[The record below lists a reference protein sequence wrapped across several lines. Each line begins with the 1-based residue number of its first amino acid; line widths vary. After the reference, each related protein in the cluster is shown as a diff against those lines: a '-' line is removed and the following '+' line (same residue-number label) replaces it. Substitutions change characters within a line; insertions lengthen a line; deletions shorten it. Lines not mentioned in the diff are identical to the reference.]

1 MTATTLPTHLTQA
14 RILIVDDHPGT
25 AKTLGRAISQLGSGV
40 QVISAVGGKDALELV
55 KDLPVDMLIT
65 DMMMPDMSGLELI
78 ERLRQHPGGRP
89 SYNILIT
96 AYDVPGLRE
105 MAQRLKVNE
114 TLIKPIPPERI
125 CQVVSRYLEDMR
137 RSQGPSQPYHPS
149 ESFKILVADDMPDNV
164 ALLGRYLN
172 DKGYE
177 LLMAS
182 DGEETL
188 EVLRAEMP
196 DLVLLDINMPKK
208 DGFAVLS
215 EMRSDPN
222 ISHIPVIILTA
233 NRLDSTDVQT
243 GLNMGADD
251 YVMKPF
257 DRRELMARIQT
268 KLRVK
273 SAEDDIR
280 RRNKELNV
288 MMELGN
294 LSTIRRPL
302 NELLDAILMVLVT
315 GMGANAG
322 YILNPEKPLYKA
334 YPYSS
339 LKIESGRASDLANEL
354 NKTDLP
360 LIIQD
365 THAAGHWL
373 AEWNENVNSAAAVL
387 LSDWLGGFLA
397 VILLTHDR
405 PGFFTPEHTTLIQSV
420 AIQIAVTVD
429 RANIYAALQQ
439 ENAKA

>member
-1 MTATTLPTHLTQA
+1 MNKTTLSSSFPQA

-25 AKTLGRAISQLGSGV
+25 AKTLGRALSQLGPEIE
-40 QVISAVGGKDALELV
+40 VISAVGGKEAMEQV
-55 KDLPVDMLIT
+55 KDLPVDLLIT
-65 DMMMPDMSGLELI
+65 DMMMPDMNGLELI

-125 CQVVSRYLEDMR
+125 CQVVSRILEDMR
-137 RSQGPSQPYHPS
+137 KSQGSGQAYQS
-149 ESFKILVADDMPDNV
+149 CDSFKILVADDMPDNV
-164 ALLGRYLN
+164 SLLGRYLN
-172 DKGYE
+172 DKGYG

-182 DGEETL
+182 DGEEAL
-188 EVLRAEMP
+188 EVIRAEMP

-208 DGFAVLS
+208 DGFAVLQ
-215 EMRSDPN
+215 EMRADPN

-273 SAEDDIR
+273 SAEDNIR
-280 RRNKELNV
+280 RRNRELNV
-288 MMELGN
+288 MMEIGN
-294 LSTIRRPL
+294 ISVPLRPL
-302 NELLDAILMVLVT
+302 DELLNAILDVLVT
-315 GMGANAG
+315 GMGASAG
-322 YILNPEKPLYKA
+322 YILNPDKPLYKA

-339 LKIESGRASDLANEL
+339 PVIENGHANDLAVEL
-354 NKTDLP
+354 SKMDAP
-360 LIIQD
+360 LIIPD
-365 THAAGHWL
+365 THAEGHWL
-373 AEWNENVNSAAAVL
+373 AEWNEKAHSAVAVA
-387 LSDWLGGFLA
+387 LSDWFGGFLG
-397 VILLTHDR
+397 VILLTHEQ
-405 PGFFTPEHTTLIQSV
+405 PGHFKPDDAALIQSV
-420 AIQIAVTVD
+420 ANQIAVAVD
-429 RANIYAALQQ
+429 RAGLYAALQVGKV
-439 ENAKA
+439 KA

>member
-1 MTATTLPTHLTQA
+1 MPTFTNQNLLKTIVCRRSWWNNGSMTAYEASLSTNLAQA

-25 AKTLGRAISQLGSGV
+25 ARTLGRALSQLGPGLE
-40 QVISAVGGKDALELV
+40 VISATGGKDALERI

-78 ERLRQHPGGRP
+78 ERLRLHPGGRP

-125 CQVVSRYLEDMR
+125 CQVVSRYL
-137 RSQGPSQPYHPS
+137 
-149 ESFKILVADDMPDNV
+149 DDMPDNV
-164 ALLGRYLN
+164 SLLARYLN
-172 DKGYE
+172 DKGYG

-188 EVLRAEMP
+188 EVIRAEMP

-208 DGFAVLS
+208 DGFAVLQ
-215 EMRSDPN
+215 EMRSDPR
-222 ISHIPVIILTA
+222 IAHIPVIILTA

-251 YVMKPF
+251 YVTKPF

-280 RRNKELNV
+280 RRNRELNV
-288 MMELGN
+288 MMEIGN
-294 LSTIRRPL
+294 LSTVHRPM
-302 NELLDAILMVLVT
+302 NELLDAILEALVT

-322 YILNPEKPLYKA
+322 YILNPDKPLYKA
-334 YPYSS
+334 WPYSAHAV
-339 LKIESGRASDLANEL
+339 ESGQANDLAIEL
-354 NKTDLP
+354 SKTNAP
-360 LIIQD
+360 LIIPD
-365 THAAGHWL
+365 THAGGHWL
-373 AEWNENVNSAAAVL
+373 SNWNGNVHSAAAVS
-387 LSDWLGGFLA
+387 LSDWSGGLLA
-397 VILLTHDR
+397 VILLTHEST
-405 PGFFTPEHTTLIQSV
+405 GYFKAEHAALIQSV
-420 AIQIAVTVD
+420 ANQIAVVVD
-429 RANIYAALQQ
+429 RAAVYAAIQQ
-439 ENAKA
+439 

>member
-1 MTATTLPTHLTQA
+1 MSATTLSTNLTQA

-25 AKTLGRAISQLGSGV
+25 AKTLGRAISQLGGGI
-40 QVISAVGGKDALELV
+40 QVISAIGGKDAMEQV
-55 KDLPVDMLIT
+55 KDLPVDVLIT

-137 RSQGPSQPYHPS
+137 RSQSSS
-149 ESFKILVADDMPDNV
+149 ETNRSEDAFKILVADDMPDNV
-164 ALLGRYLN
+164 SLLARYLN
-172 DKGYE
+172 DKGYK

-196 DLVLLDINMPKK
+196 DLVLLDVNMPKK
-208 DGFAVLS
+208 DGFAVLK
-215 EMRSDPN
+215 EMRADPR

-280 RRNKELNV
+280 RRNRELNV
-288 MMELGN
+288 MMEIGN
-294 LSTIRRPL
+294 LSTLRRPL
-302 NELLDAILMVLVT
+302 GEMMDAILDVLVT

-322 YILNPEKPLYKA
+322 YILNPDKPLYKA

-339 LKIESGRASDLANEL
+339 PKVDSGRASDLAVEL
-354 NKTDLP
+354 NKKGSP
-360 LIIQD
+360 LIISD
-365 THAAGHWL
+365 THAEGHWL
-373 AEWNENVNSAAAVL
+373 AEWNENVHSAAAVL
-387 LSDWLGGFLA
+387 LSDWLGGMLG
-397 VILLTHDR
+397 VILLTHER
-405 PGFFTPEHTTLIQSV
+405 PGYFTPEHAVLIQSV
-420 AIQIAVTVD
+420 ANQIAVAVD
-429 RANIYAALQQ
+429 RAAIYAALQQ
-439 ENAKA
+439 ENAKV

>member
-1 MTATTLPTHLTQA
+1 MSATTLSNPQTQA

-25 AKTLGRAISQLGSGV
+25 ARTLGRAISQLGPGIE
-40 QVISAVGGKDALELV
+40 VISAIGGKDALNQV
-55 KDLPVDMLIT
+55 KDLPVDLLIT
-65 DMMMPDMSGLELI
+65 DMMMPDMNGLELI
-78 ERLRQHPGGRP
+78 EKLRQHPGGRP

-114 TLIKPIPPERI
+114 TLIKPIPPEQI
-125 CQVVSRYLEDMR
+125 CQVVSRHLEDMR
-137 RSQGPSQPYHPS
+137 KSQSTSRVGPS
-149 ESFKILVADDMPDNV
+149 ENAFKILVADDMPDNV
-164 ALLGRYLN
+164 SLLARYLN

-188 EVLRAEMP
+188 EVLRAELP
-196 DLVLLDINMPKK
+196 DLVLLDVNMPKK

-215 EMRSDPN
+215 EMRSDPR
-222 ISHIPVIILTA
+222 IAHIPVIILTA
-233 NRLDSTDVQT
+233 NRLDSADVQT

-280 RRNKELNV
+280 RRNREMNV
-288 MMELGN
+288 MMEIGN
-294 LSTIRRPL
+294 LSAIRRPL
-302 NELLDAILMVLVT
+302 NELLETILDVLVT
-315 GMGANAG
+315 GLGANAG

-339 LKIESGRASDLANEL
+339 LKIESGRANEL
-354 NKTDLP
+354 ILELSKTGGP

-365 THAAGHWL
+365 TYAEEHWM
-373 AEWNENVNSAAAVL
+373 AKWNEKVHSAAAAPL
-387 LSDWLGGFLA
+387 ADWLGGSLGL
-397 VILLTHDR
+397 ILLTHEQ
-405 PGFFTPEHTTLIQSV
+405 PGHFKPEHAALIQAV
-420 AIQIAVTVD
+420 ANQIAAVVD
-429 RANIYAALQQ
+429 RAGLYEALK
-439 ENAKA
+439 EVKEKV